1 MNGAGKKPKW
11 NQAFEIDVK
20 YVGDDISFI
29 VWDED
34 VTSNDEVGRTTQ
46 KLSALCMPGGIDE
59 WFQIQF
65 RGKKSGML
73 HLKGN
78 FKPASAA
85 T

>member
-59 WFQIQF
+59 WF
-65 RGKKSGML
+65 
-73 HLKGN
+73 
-78 FKPASAA
+78 
-85 T
+85 